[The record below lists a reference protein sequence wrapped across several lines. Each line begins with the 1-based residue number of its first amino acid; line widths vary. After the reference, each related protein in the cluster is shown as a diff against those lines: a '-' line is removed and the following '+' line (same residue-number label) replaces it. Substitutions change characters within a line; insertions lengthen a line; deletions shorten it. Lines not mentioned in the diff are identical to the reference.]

1 MKQDD
6 EVHVWPASQA
16 LERSI
21 RRALRNH
28 KRARKKLKASPVHDF
43 RVALR
48 RSRSLAEGL
57 SAIDPDP
64 VWERLRKAAKRVQ
77 RGLSDLRDVQV
88 LENWLKPLRL
98 TTGPAGKA
106 LASQLRKQERKAKG
120 EALSSLK
127 LFPRKRWKRWLR
139 RLPIRAELIPVNER
153 RVARL
158 VLEKLTQVIDLHGRW
173 AKQPTAETWHEL
185 RVTVKRFRYM
195 VESFLPRQ
203 SEAWSAE
210 LERAQDLLGEGHD
223 LDVLH
228 ELLVKLSAK
237 KSLPQSAV
245 RQSLGRVDGAAR
257 KRRQEYVSLTS
268 RPARENGRNGDDH
281 QREGAAT
288 DMLWD
293 RWRAELKAM
302 ASVNHRGGEELS
314 RSTPRR
320 ALRARARARQYPDKR
335 RRISSAQ

>member
-1 MKQDD
+1 MKQDG
-6 EVHVWPASQA
+6 EVHVWPASEA
-16 LERSI
+16 LERSM

-28 KRARKKLKASPVHDF
+28 KRAQKKLKADPVHDF

-48 RSRSLAEGL
+48 RCRSLAEGL

-64 VWERLRKAAKRVQ
+64 IWERLRKAARRVQ

-88 LENWLKPLRL
+88 LESWLKPLRL

-106 LASQLRKQERKAKG
+106 LASHFRKQERRAKR

-127 LFPRKRWKRWLR
+127 FFHRRRWKRWSR
-139 RLPIRAELIPVNER
+139 GLPTKAELIPVNER
-153 RVARL
+153 RAARL
-158 VLEKLTQVIDLHGRW
+158 VLEQLTRVIDLHGRW
-173 AKQPTAETWHEL
+173 TKQPTAETWHEL

-195 VESFLPRQ
+195 VESFLPQ
-203 SEAWSAE
+203 KSEAWSAE

-237 KSLPQSAV
+237 KSLPRSAV

-257 KRRQEYVSLTS
+257 KRRQDYISLIS
-268 RPARENGRNGDDH
+268 RSPHENGRNSDAPQHENAGT
-281 QREGAAT
+281 E
-288 DMLWD
+288 MLWD
-293 RWRAELKAM
+293 RWRSELKAM

-314 RSTPRR
+314 KTIPRR
-320 ALRARARARQYPDKR
+320 ALRARARASRYPGKP
-335 RRISSAQ
+335 RRISSAR